1 MKYNTTEDEGC
12 DDFVAETPP
21 IMQRERTNSNLRII
35 AQQQSLFDDIKKKI
49 EENNDWSE
57 DNNDSTSSDVDSEKA
72 IRSKRESPDS
82 QQVLRPPQ
90 DESSLGMSLSSSG
103 ETPKQKH
110 IKDTFVG
117 KEISCRASTKSRQE
131 LHGGN
136 NQSEIRS
143 SDAHFITLKTSAIE
157 EPTLAS
163 PASPNAWSLMLE
175 HGLEEHLSNLQVQD
189 EFKPHATTTAELKS
203 PPETLTGD
211 SGNSG
216 ADSSH
221 VRLPRGNYP
230 GQDVPL
236 PLQALPQRL
245 DGDHDVGINNM
256 DDRKPKSLPATSTS
270 DSGVDSTHVR
280 LMGGN
285 YPGQEVPLPV
295 QQSRSQLLSQRLDRD
310 DDDDDD
316 YLDDRKTPANRQDDD
331 AV

>member
-21 IMQRERTNSNLRII
+21 IMQRERTNSELRII

-163 PASPNAWSLMLE
+163 PASQNAWSLMLE

-270 DSGVDSTHVR
+270 VFGVVSTHVG

-295 QQSRSQLLSQRLDRD
+295 QSRSQLLSQRLDR

>member
-21 IMQRERTNSNLRII
+21 IMQRERTNSDLRII

-90 DESSLGMSLSSSG
+90 DESSSLGMSLSSSG

-163 PASPNAWSLMLE
+163 PASQNAWSLMLE

-211 SGNSG
+211 SGNSS

-230 GQDVPL
+230 GQDVQL

-245 DGDHDVGINNM
+245 DEDHDVGINNM
-256 DDRKPKSLPATSTS
+256 DDRKPKSLPATSTIS
-270 DSGVDSTHVR
+270 
-280 LMGGN
+280 
-285 YPGQEVPLPV
+285 
-295 QQSRSQLLSQRLDRD
+295 
-310 DDDDDD
+310 
-316 YLDDRKTPANRQDDD
+316 
-331 AV
+331 